1 MKPAS
6 TFFLAAFAAVVTFSP
21 AEAQQHYKLRQ
32 STSMMGMKS
41 ETTIYV
47 KPNRKRTEAGGY
59 MGQPNNQVTIE
70 QCDKQRVITLNT
82 QKKIYYIEP
91 FQSDEEE
98 VIDEDTK
105 PAAKPKTAPVT
116 TRTGGVI
123 TSYYNITDTG
133 ERKKMYGFTARHVW
147 TTQKIKPS
155 PDACTMKDSLIIKTD
170 GWYIDL
176 PEFNCPVRYKPTQT
190 SYGGYQKPECKDR
203 FVTRRS
209 GRGKLGFALIEK
221 RTVIMGGKASSSD
234 FTTDIE
240 TLELITGK
248 QDSMLFEIPPGYS
261 ETKNP
266 EDLQDK
272 FDPGGMMKQYTD
284 QYKEEQGK
292 ISDKEP
298 GEKQAGTIRIGVLEP
313 AADAALQ
320 PSQLQQRLVKD
331 FTDAGYSTVAVSSEE
346 DARSK
351 QCDLILKTDVL
362 KCKQA
367 SKIGGLLKAVKNAD
381 PNAASSFN
389 VEAKMVLRNLG
400 DGAIRSE
407 ETVNGK
413 YEGKA
418 EEATGKALDEGSR
431 LLVKALK

>member
-1 MKPAS
+1 M
-6 TFFLAAFAAVVTFSP
+6 AALVCSDTS
-21 AEAQQHYKLRQ
+21 AQQHYKLRQ
-32 STSMMGMKS
+32 TTSMMGMKS

-70 QCDKQRVITLNT
+70 QCDKQRVVTLNT
-82 QKKIYYIEP
+82 KKKIYYIEP
-91 FQSDEEE
+91 FQPDEEE
-98 VIDEDTK
+98 VIDED
-105 PAAKPKTAPVT
+105 AKPRKAPVPVT
-116 TRTGGVI
+116 TRPGGTI

-133 ERKKMYGFTARHVW
+133 ERKKMYGFTARHIW

-155 PDACTMKDSLIIKTD
+155 PDACTMKDSLVIKTD

-176 PEFNCPVRYKPTQT
+176 PEFNCPVRYKPTQA

-209 GRGKLGFALIEK
+209 GKGKLGFALSEK
-221 RTVIMGGKASSSD
+221 RTIIMGGKASSSD

-248 QDSMLFEIPPGYS
+248 QDSMLFEIPPGYT
-261 ETKNP
+261 ETRNP
-266 EDLQDK
+266 DDLQDT

-284 QYKEEQGK
+284 TYKQEAAGGIEK
-292 ISDKEP
+292 DP
-298 GEKQAGTIRIGVLEP
+298 GNKAPGTLRIGVLEP
-313 AADAALQ
+313 VADAALQ
-320 PSQLQQRLVKD
+320 PAQLQLRLVKD
-331 FTDAGYSTVAVSSEE
+331 FTDAGYSALPVSSAE
-346 DARSK
+346 DARTK
-351 QCDLILKTDVL
+351 QCDLILHTDVL

-389 VEAKMVLRNLG
+389 VESKLVLRNLG
-400 DGAIRSE
+400 DGAVRAE
-407 ETVNGK
+407 ENVKGK
-413 YEGKA
+413 FEGKA
-418 EEATGKALDEGSR
+418 GEAAGKALDEGSR
-431 LLVKALK
+431 SLVRSLK

>member
-6 TFFLAAFAAVVTFSP
+6 VFFLTTFIVAGSCGKT
-21 AEAQQHYKLRQ
+21 AAQQNYKLRQ
-32 STSMMGMKS
+32 TTSMMGMKS

-82 QKKIYYIEP
+82 KKKIYYIEP

-105 PAAKPKTAPVT
+105 PAAKPKTVPVT
-116 TRTGGVI
+116 TRQGGII

-155 PDACTMKDSLIIKTD
+155 PDACTMKDSLVIKTD

-176 PEFNCPVRYKPTQT
+176 PEFNCPVRYKPTQA

-209 GRGKLGFALIEK
+209 GRGKLGFALVEK
-221 RTVIMGGKASSSD
+221 RTIIMGGKASSSD

-248 QDSMLFEIPPGYS
+248 QDSMLFEIPPGYT
-261 ETKNP
+261 ETQNP
-266 EDLQDK
+266 EDLQDQ

-284 QYKEEQGK
+284 QMKEEQGK
-292 ISDKEP
+292 ISEKEP

-313 AADAALQ
+313 VADAILQ
-320 PSQLQQRLVKD
+320 PSQLQQRLVRD
-331 FTDAGYSTVAVSSEE
+331 FTDAGYSSVPVSSEE
-346 DARSK
+346 DARAK
-351 QCDLILKTDVL
+351 QCDLILNTDVL

-400 DGAIRSE
+400 DGAVRSA